1 MWSSYYIFPAILAP
15 TLTHAILGR
24 LEPIMAGSQVFDSY
38 GQKCNHRFLLNY
50 GFAVEDNRET
60 DGFCPNEVPI
70 ELSIQE
76 DDPLFDSRY
85 EFWMRGDNDGNNGS
99 GGLGHSS
106 QALTAVLAAA
116 AAASMGNGTH
126 AARAL
131 EAVAGAI
138 NESNAARSNGSI
150 GSEESI
156 PLVRRVRV
164 CVSNNENTRILFSM
178 LRVLAADTEDLRAMA
193 TAPTLPFGDSGCS
206 LYLSRAL
213 RGYTAANPDNATF
226 LTMQHAAFFRTCRDI
241 RNPINIRNEKATMQ
255 LLLIVVSS
263 ALSEYPCSFEQD
275 VVDLMDEM
283 AYPKFSNQRHA
294 KIQVRGEKEI
304 LHHFTFWA
312 QTAIDLIEIIEE
324 EIMYETRRPNSPN
337 SPSGNPPQPG
347 FDYIVQAMEDD
358 DTLHITV
365 IRYCCDVLGALRKEA
380 MQTVFQERGVIF
392 ARRGL

>member
-1 MWSSYYIFPAILAP
+1 
-15 TLTHAILGR
+15 LGR
-24 LEPIMAGSQVFDSY
+24 LEPITAGSQVFDSY

-50 GFAVEDNRET
+50 GFAVEDNTET

-70 ELSIQE
+70 ELSVQE

-116 AAASMGNGTH
+116 AAASMGNETH

-131 EAVAGAI
+131 EVVAGAI

-178 LRVLAADTEDLRAMA
+178 LRVLAADVDELRAMA

-255 LLLIVVSS
+255 LLLIVVTS
-263 ALSEYPCSFEQD
+263 ALSEYPCTLEQD
-275 VVDLMDEM
+275 VADLMDEI

-304 LHHFTFWA
+304 LHHFAFWA
-312 QTAIDLIEIIEE
+312 QTAIDLIEIIEQ
-324 EIMYETRRPNSPN
+324 EIMYEKRRPNSP
-337 SPSGNPPQPG
+337 SENPPQPG
-347 FDYIVQAMEDD
+347 FDYIAQAMEDD
-358 DTLHITV
+358 DALHFTV

-380 MQTVFQERGVIF
+380 LQTVFQERGEIF
-392 ARRGL
+392 LHPGL